1 MTALTTGEVRAKLKT
16 SRIDPTMLVW
26 GVAAVLL
33 VILIVGPMFYL
44 VKESIFV
51 PDDPEAITV
60 TGSYGLE
67 NFRKAYTNPLYRAP
81 VLWTVIIS
89 FSVGFGSLVVGSIMA
104 WAVARTDMPF
114 PGLIRTASLVSF
126 VTPPFLGATAW
137 VLLAGPREGW
147 LNVWYRWL
155 TGAGEE
161 QYLFNIF
168 TMSGVIFAMV
178 LFVIPLVFIVVLAG
192 LNNISSDL
200 EDASNIA
207 GAGTLHT
214 MVGITLPLV
223 LPALFA
229 GLILA
234 FLEAMIL
241 FGTPAMLGLPAGQH
255 VMTTQIRSFMASEYY
270 QVGLASAFAM
280 PMLLA
285 AIWLIWMRRRALGR
299 RGYATIGGKGG
310 QRRPQKLGA
319 YRWLL
324 FAFCMAPLV
333 CSLGLPYFA
342 LGASSLMKTQG
353 GALTWSN
360 LTFDHYTFIYSND
373 GVWSS
378 IVNTILLAVMA
389 ATAGTVVAALISY
402 ITQRRLV
409 RGHQMMGFLA
419 TVPLA
424 IPGIVLA
431 VGLFAAYTREPVI
444 LYGTLWILFI
454 AYLTKYLPIAYQ
466 ASNAS
471 LMSIHPELEESAR
484 ILGANRLRVFGEIT
498 VPLFKAG
505 LIASWILIFMPSIR
519 ELSSSVLL
527 WTTNTKV
534 ISVVILDFY
543 EEGLLE
549 IASALGMVLIAITL
563 IVVVLAY
570 RILGR
575 DFMKT

>member
-1 MTALTTGEVRAKLKT
+1 MTTITADDVRAKLKT

-26 GVAAVLL
+26 GIAAVVL
-33 VILIVGPMFYL
+33 VILIAGPMFYL
-44 VKESIFV
+44 VKESLFV
-51 PDDPEAITV
+51 PDDPDALDIT
-60 TGSYGLE
+60 GRYGLG
-67 NFRKAYTNPLYRAP
+67 NFLTAYSNPLYRGP
-81 VLWTVIIS
+81 ILWTLIIS
-89 FSVGFGSLVVGSIMA
+89 FSVGFASLVIGSIMA

-137 VLLAGPREGW
+137 ALLAGPREGW
-147 LNVWYRWL
+147 INVWYRWL
-155 TGAGEE
+155 TGAGAEE
-161 QYLFNIF
+161 YLFNIF

-192 LNNISSDL
+192 LNNVSSDL

-207 GAGTLHT
+207 GAGTLQT
-214 MVGITLPLV
+214 MAGITLPLV

-241 FGTPAMLGLPAGQH
+241 FGTPAMLALPAGQH
-255 VMTTQIRSFMASEYY
+255 VMTTQIRSFMASEHY
-270 QVGLASAFAM
+270 QVGLASAFAL

-285 AIWLIWMRRRALGR
+285 AVWLIWMRRRALGR

-310 QRRPQKLGA
+310 QRRPQKLGP

-324 FAFCMAPLV
+324 FAFCMLPLIGA
-333 CSLGLPYFA
+333 LGLPYFA

-353 GALTWSN
+353 GSLTWSN

-373 GVWSS
+373 GVWIS
-378 IVNTILLAVMA
+378 VWNTILLAVMA
-389 ATAGTVVAALISY
+389 ATAGTVIAALISY

-454 AYLTKYLPIAYQ
+454 AYLTKYLPIAFQ

-471 LMSIHPELEESAR
+471 LISIHPELEESAR

-505 LIASWILIFMPSIR
+505 LIAAWILIFMPSIR

-534 ISVVILDFY
+534 VSVVILDFY

-549 IASALGMVLIAITL
+549 IASALGMVLIVITL
-563 IVVVLAY
+563 IVVMLAY
-570 RILGR
+570 RIIGR
-575 DFMKT
+575 DFMKA

>member
-1 MTALTTGEVRAKLKT
+1 MTAITARETRAKLTT
-16 SRIDPTMLVW
+16 SRIDPTFIVW
-26 GVAAVLL
+26 STVAVLL
-33 VILIVGPMFYL
+33 VILIAGPMFYL
-44 VKESIFV
+44 VKESLFV
-51 PDDPEAITV
+51 ANDTDAINV
-60 TGSYGLE
+60 TGSYGLT
-67 NFRKAYTNPLYRAP
+67 NFLKAYSNPLYRGP
-81 VLWTVIIS
+81 IVWTLIIS
-89 FSVGFGSLVVGSIMA
+89 FSTGLISLVIGSIMA

-114 PGLIRTASLVSF
+114 PGLIRTGSLVSF

-147 LNVWYRWL
+147 INVWYRWV
-155 TGAGEE
+155 TGAGEDS
-161 QYLFNIF
+161 YLYNIF
-168 TMSGVIFAMV
+168 TMHGVVFCMV

-192 LNNISSDL
+192 LNNVSSDL

-207 GAGTLHT
+207 GAGTLQT
-214 MVGITLPLV
+214 MTGITLPLV

-234 FLEAMIL
+234 FLESLIL
-241 FGTPAMLGLPAGQH
+241 FGTPAMLALPAGHH
-255 VMTTQIRSFMASEYY
+255 VMTTQIRNFMQSDEY
-270 QVGLASAFAM
+270 QVGLASAFAL
-280 PMLLA
+280 PMLFA
-285 AIWLIWMRRRALGR
+285 AIWLIWMRRKALGR

-319 YRWLL
+319 YRWVA
-324 FAFCMAPLV
+324 FAFCVLPLIG
-333 CSLGLPYFA
+333 SLGLPYFA
-342 LGASSLMKTQG
+342 LGAASLLKTQG
-353 GALTWSN
+353 GSLAWGN
-360 LTFDHYTFIYSND
+360 LTLDHYKFIYSND
-373 GVWSS
+373 SVWIS
-378 IVNTILLAVMA
+378 IWNTILLAVMA
-389 ATAGTVVAALISY
+389 ATAGTIIAAVISY

-409 RGHQMMGFLA
+409 RGHQLMGFLA

-431 VGLFAAYTREPVI
+431 VGLFAAYTHEPVI

-454 AYLTKYLPIAYQ
+454 AFLTKYLPIAYQ
-466 ASNAS
+466 TSNAA

-498 VPLFKAG
+498 VPLFAAG

-519 ELSSSVLL
+519 ELSSSILL

-543 EEGLLE
+543 EEGQLD
-549 IASALGMVLIAITL
+549 IAAALGMVLIVITL

-570 RILGR
+570 RVIGR
-575 DFMKT
+575 DFMKA